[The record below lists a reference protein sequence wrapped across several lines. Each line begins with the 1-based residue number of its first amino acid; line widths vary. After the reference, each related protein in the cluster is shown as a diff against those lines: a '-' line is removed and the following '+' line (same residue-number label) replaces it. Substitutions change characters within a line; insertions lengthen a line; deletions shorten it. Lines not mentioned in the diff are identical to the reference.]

1 MYFTTYRSTL
11 LIVIDNTI
19 VITWCIL
26 ENVYVGSEL
35 LNAINIKSSND
46 SGYQISF
53 TLFTKTSCLKK
64 DKRKLANPPNLFT

>member
-1 MYFTTYRSTL
+1 MYFTTYRSPL

-35 LNAINIKSSND
+35 LTAINIKSSND
-46 SGYQISF
+46 SGYNIIYIIHEDI
-53 TLFTKTSCLKK
+53 LPE
-64 DKRKLANPPNLFT
+64 KR

>member
-35 LNAINIKSSND
+35 LNAINIKGSND
-46 SGYQISF
+46 SGYQI
-53 TLFTKTSCLKK
+53 
-64 DKRKLANPPNLFT
+64 

>member
-1 MYFTTYRSTL
+1 MYFTTYRSPL

-19 VITWCIL
+19 VITHGYKCIL
-26 ENVYVGSEL
+26 ENVYVGSEQ

-53 TLFTKTSCLKK
+53 TLFTKISCVKK
-64 DKRKLANPPNLFT
+64 DK